1 MKDFDRQLE
10 ELREDYNVPAE
21 PPVDLMWARIQERR
35 GARRRRPVRW
45 MVWSGAVAAIL
56 VLGIGIGRFSA
67 PESGTPTP
75 IGVVSVPAS
84 IEPTGMMRVAADAFL
99 RRSEV
104 LLTEAASADTTD
116 AELRAWASRM
126 LGQTRL
132 FQDTDLGDDPELAM
146 LLLDLE
152 FVFARIAQSS
162 GDAAEGRRIAR
173 HLSEDDLMLR
183 VQSTRPAEFAR
194 ADARGGEER

>member
-10 ELREDYNVPAE
+10 ELREDYNVPSE

-35 GARRRRPVRW
+35 RARRRAPRW
-45 MVWSGAVAAIL
+45 MAWSGAVAAVL

-67 PESGTPTP
+67 PEAPPATPV
-75 IGVVSVPAS
+75 GMVQVPAS

-104 LLTEAASADTTD
+104 LLTEVAAGRATD
-116 AELRAWASRM
+116 AQLREWATRM

-132 FQDTDLGDDPELAM
+132 FQDAELGDDPELAF

-152 FVFARIAQSS
+152 FVFAQIAQSS
-162 GDAAEGRRIAR
+162 GDTAEGERIAR

-194 ADARGGEER
+194 ADAREGTRR